1 MPFESWTFMKFL
13 SLKQLSQRVHAFR
26 WTKIYTL
33 MRKKLNWKL
42 EIVLSSVRTNWNSW
56 TVKVQKCKLTDA
68 GPAKDLEKP
77 SADVGSGFSWF
88 FLSLKVSGYIEI
100 L

>member
-1 MPFESWTFMKFL
+1 M
-13 SLKQLSQRVHAFR
+13 
-26 WTKIYTL
+26 
-33 MRKKLNWKL
+33 

-88 FLSLKVSGYIEI
+88 FLSLKVSG
-100 L
+100 